1 MPPDNDIHIR
11 KVNIENRNRN
21 MLVRLVFNC
30 VRCFPYGVFAYL
42 RWTNAQHRSKHYSF
56 LQWYDNV

>member
-21 MLVRLVFNC
+21 M
-30 VRCFPYGVFAYL
+30 P
-42 RWTNAQHRSKHYSF
+42 S
-56 LQWYDNV
+56 